1 MTTEEPMDRERHTE
15 EDATSVD
22 EPTGRPVDQD
32 LPYDPTMTEG
42 DEANIPPES
51 EADPEEDG

>member
-1 MTTEEPMDRERHTE
+1 MDRESEHTE
-15 EDATSVD
+15 EEATSVD

-51 EADPEEDG
+51 EADPEERG